1 MKRLLLIL
9 FLCTQAQAVT
19 SIINAFNSGELSP
32 MTEGRTDIRKYYSG
46 CRTLENMYVLPYGG
60 VSKRPGTYY
69 VASAKSGSVR
79 CRVIPFEYSTTQAYI
94 IEAGNLYMR
103 FYRNGGQILDAGSPY
118 EIVTPYL
125 TADLLELQFIQSADV
140 MYIVHNDYAPR
151 KLTRTGHT
159 AWTLTEADFQRG
171 PFRKENTTAT
181 TITPSGTTGTIT
193 LTASTA
199 IFDAD
204 HVGALW
210 QVIHTVPADST
221 SGTFTATGNSV
232 TVTAQYN
239 RIVTWTTHGN
249 WDASLAL
256 QRSYDGGSNWTNV
269 FPQVSYDDGNISWRE
284 PETVADA
291 IYRVNCSAYAATFGP
306 VRYTLTAEPF
316 DVEGVVDITAYSV
329 PDNGTVVTGTVD
341 YTLGGTGAVTTW
353 AEGAWSPYR
362 GYPSSIAFYE
372 ERVAYG
378 GTTSDPQTVWLSQT
392 RDWENFLA
400 GGDDTDA
407 LEYTFASDQVNA
419 IRWMIP
425 QNALLI
431 GTMGAEWK
439 LSAEQANQPLSQ
451 NNYAVKRQSTYGSA
465 ALQAVAVNN
474 HILFAQRQARKI
486 RQLKYSFELD
496 TWIAPDITILSE
508 HITESGIVD
517 TAFQKTPQPILWCV
531 RDDGVLIGLSYE
543 EDQQVIGWHRHPMDG
558 EVESVAVISG
568 TAEDEVWLSIKRTI
582 DSSDVRYIEQMQPF
596 NWGTDQNDVFFVDS
610 GLTFEGAGSQ
620 QVYSVHATYPL
631 YISTIDTPVFVAGDQ
646 VRVTGTGITEIDDQ
660 VFTVWIVSG
669 NLMGFST
676 ADNSVVVD
684 ATGWDFADFDGRLGK
699 DNHSGIADNAYMVQV
714 ENTFTTLT
722 HLEGETITICGE
734 GGYEGAD
741 TVASGTVTLDYFY
754 DKVHIGL
761 PYTAKLKPMKLEFP
775 NTQGLLQ
782 GRTKRITATTLR
794 LYKSLG
800 CDVGP
805 TFTTYDSFVFRDAD
819 DPLELPPP
827 LFTGDKKELFRGGY
841 ETAGDICIQQSLP
854 LPLSVLAVI
863 VEYEVYD

>member
-1 MKRLLLIL
+1 
-9 FLCTQAQAVT
+9 
-19 SIINAFNSGELSP
+19 
-32 MTEGRTDIRKYYSG
+32 
-46 CRTLENMYVLPYGG
+46 
-60 VSKRPGTYY
+60 
-69 VASAKSGSVR
+69 
-79 CRVIPFEYSTTQAYI
+79 
-94 IEAGNLYMR
+94 MR
-103 FYRNGGQILDAGSPY
+103 FYRNGGQILSGGVAY

-171 PFRKENTTAT
+171 PFRAENTTAT
-181 TITPSGTTGTIT
+181 TITPSATTGTIT

-210 QVIHTVPADST
+210 QVTHTVPTDAT
-221 SGTFTATGNSV
+221 SGTFNATGNSAS
-232 TVTAQYN
+232 VTAQYK
-239 RIVTWTTHGN
+239 RQIIWTTHGN
-249 WDASLAL
+249 WDGTLHL
-256 QRSYDGGSNWTNV
+256 QRSYDAGSNWSTV
-269 FPQVSYDDGNISWRE
+269 KTFVSYDDGNISWRE
-284 PETVADA
+284 PEERADA
-291 IYRVNCSAYAATFGP
+291 IYRVNCSAYAATFD
-306 VRYTLTAEPF
+306 VIRYTLEAETF
-316 DVEGVVDITAYSV
+316 DVEGVVDITGYTS
-329 PDNGTVVTGTVD
+329 GTVVTGTVD

-362 GYPSSIAFYE
+362 GYPGSIAFYE

-392 RDWENFLA
+392 GDWENFLA
-400 GGDDTDA
+400 GADDTDA

-419 IRWMIP
+419 VRWMVA

-474 HILFAQRQARKI
+474 HILFPQRQARKI

-517 TAFQKTPQPILWCV
+517 MAFQKTPQPILWCV

-568 TAEDEVWLSIKRTI
+568 TAEDEVWISIKRTI
-582 DSSDVRYIEQMQPF
+582 NSSDVRYIEQMQPF

-610 GLTFEGAGSQ
+610 GLTFDADTSV

-631 YISTIDTPVFVAGDQ
+631 YISSVQDHTYAIGDQ
-646 VRVTGTGITEIDDQ
+646 LRITGTGVTEIDDQ
-660 VFTVWIVSG
+660 VFTIWSVAG
-669 NLMGFST
+669 NLLGLSS
-676 ADNSVVVD
+676 ADNSVVID
-684 ATGWDFADFDGRLGK
+684 ATGWDFSDFVGRE
-699 DNHSGIADNAYMVQV
+699 SGFDAYIATSAYMIQV

-722 HLEGETITICGE
+722 HLEGETVSICGE
-734 GGYEGAD
+734 GGYEGTA
-741 TVASGTVTLDYFY
+741 TVTSGTVTLDYFY

-827 LFTGDKKELFRGGY
+827 LFSGDKRELFRGGY

-854 LPLSVLAVI
+854 LPLSILAVI
-863 VEYEVYD
+863 VEYEVYDDD